1 MKIKYYQTS
10 KHIITGKLMKE
21 FYKIYKTIIWT
32 IIIKIDYASIIYNFA
47 KPF

>member
-21 FYKIYKTIIWT
+21 FYKIYKTIIRT
-32 IIIKIDYASIIYNFA
+32 KIDYASIIYNFA
-47 KPF
+47 EPF